1 MESKMPQDNSV
12 AITIE
17 EYFEYRGQYIGVC
30 LSCGETRECCEPDAD
45 NYPCESCSESKVQG
59 ADNLLAMGLVE

>member
-12 AITIE
+12 TITID

-30 LSCGETRECCEPDAD
+30 LGCGDTRDCCEPDAD
-45 NYPCESCSESKVQG
+45 NYLCESCEEFKVQG

>member
-30 LSCGETRECCEPDAD
+30 LSCGETRDSCEPDAD
-45 NYPCESCSESKVQG
+45 DYPCESCGESKVQG